1 MRTKVIPIGNSRGI
15 RIPKALIEELGLT
28 GEVDIC
34 VTGQSLLLTPIR
46 PAREGWAESIA
57 AATEEDLALATTLN
71 AEFAWADYVETEDEQ
86 EQWQWPTEL

>member
-34 VTGQSLLLTPIR
+34 VSAGGLLLTPARIV
-46 PAREGWAESIA
+46 REGWAEAIA
-57 AATEEDLALATTLN
+57 AATEEDLALAID
-71 AEFAWADYVETEDEQ
+71 DYT
-86 EQWQWPTEL
+86 PTEFDRTEWTWE